1 MMARGTAIDPRRLR
15 LRMVRE
21 LAARGITDGRVLE
34 AMSRIPRHLF
44 VPEGLRSRAYEDCPL
59 PIGYGQTIS
68 QPSTVALMS
77 QMLETS
83 PGMRV
88 LEVGTGSG
96 YQAAVLAAMG
106 CTVYTVERLKE
117 LYQSARALLQQ
128 LDLRAL
134 QRGPGACRLRGS
146 GGRPWLVSPPVV
158 IPCKGDIMSSC
169 SSCSSASGCSSKGN
183 PGGAGCMES
192 AMARQDQ
199 IIADRLAHIRHKIFV
214 MSGKGGVGKSS
225 VTVNTAAALAH
236 RGFKVGILDVDMH
249 GPSVPNLL
257 GLKATIEMNEK
268 NELIPA
274 MYNENLAV
282 ISMDSFLQDR
292 DQAILWRGPKK
303 TAAIRQ
309 FLSDVAW
316 GPLDFLLID
325 SPPGTGDEH
334 MTILKTITD
343 AQSVV
348 VTTPQEISLAD
359 VRKAVNF
366 LQVAEGRVLG
376 VVENMSGL
384 VCPHCHQ
391 EIDLFKK
398 GGGEELAK
406 HYEIPF
412 LGAIPLDPST
422 VVAADRGVPV
432 VYLEQDCPA
441 KQAFLHL
448 ADAIAQAAD
457 SGAAKLV
464 SKS

>member
-1 MMARGTAIDPRRLR
+1 
-15 LRMVRE
+15 
-21 LAARGITDGRVLE
+21 
-34 AMSRIPRHLF
+34 
-44 VPEGLRSRAYEDCPL
+44 
-59 PIGYGQTIS
+59 
-68 QPSTVALMS
+68 
-77 QMLETS
+77 
-83 PGMRV
+83 
-88 LEVGTGSG
+88 
-96 YQAAVLAAMG
+96 
-106 CTVYTVERLKE
+106 
-117 LYQSARALLQQ
+117 
-128 LDLRAL
+128 
-134 QRGPGACRLRGS
+134 
-146 GGRPWLVSPPVV
+146 
-158 IPCKGDIMSSC
+158 MSSC

-183 PGGAGCMES
+183 PCGAGCMES

-214 MSGKGGVGKSS
+214 MSGKGGV
-225 VTVNTAAALAH
+225 
-236 RGFKVGILDVDMH
+236 GFKVGILDVDMH

-343 AQSVV
+343 AQSVT

-366 LQVAEGRVLG
+366 LQVAEGKVLG

-406 HYEIPF
+406 HYGIPF
-412 LGAIPLDPST
+412 LGAIPLDPAT

>member
-1 MMARGTAIDPRRLR
+1 M
-15 LRMVRE
+15 
-21 LAARGITDGRVLE
+21 
-34 AMSRIPRHLF
+34 
-44 VPEGLRSRAYEDCPL
+44 
-59 PIGYGQTIS
+59 
-68 QPSTVALMS
+68 
-77 QMLETS
+77 
-83 PGMRV
+83 
-88 LEVGTGSG
+88 
-96 YQAAVLAAMG
+96 
-106 CTVYTVERLKE
+106 
-117 LYQSARALLQQ
+117 
-128 LDLRAL
+128 
-134 QRGPGACRLRGS
+134 
-146 GGRPWLVSPPVV
+146 
-158 IPCKGDIMSSC
+158 
-169 SSCSSASGCSSKGN
+169 
-183 PGGAGCMES
+183 
-192 AMARQDQ
+192 
-199 IIADRLAHIRHKIFV
+199 
-214 MSGKGGVGKSS
+214 
-225 VTVNTAAALAH
+225 
-236 RGFKVGILDVDMH
+236 
-249 GPSVPNLL
+249 PNLL

-343 AQSVV
+343 AQSVT

-366 LQVAEGRVLG
+366 LQVAEGKVLG

-406 HYEIPF
+406 HYGIPF
-412 LGAIPLDPST
+412 LGAIPLDPAT